1 MCFLESS
8 ITFCKNIKS
17 KEVRMIDEAE
27 VRTDLR
33 EWRKREH
40 AINVCLDARSRMQ
53 RPVELLLEYGKVDDA
68 ERVKQQIASL
78 KIDKLI
84 ADAQSKREMYIQA
97 IERLDA
103 IDKIVVV
110 ENIINGKTYWRV
122 AQDTAYSVD
131 AIRWRAKRVARKLC
145 AIINKK
151 RVMER

>member
-1 MCFLESS
+1 M
-8 ITFCKNIKS
+8 
-17 KEVRMIDEAE
+17 
-27 VRTDLR
+27 
-33 EWRKREH
+33 
-40 AINVCLDARSRMQ
+40 
-53 RPVELLLEYGKVDDA
+53 ELLLEYGKVDDA